1 MIFWLFWWL
10 CRRKCNLSCD
20 FNESECSR
28 FLKVG
33 MFSQLSQLRSK
44 YIKYLLCHTTLNTSL
59 YLWRLS
65 WIHYPKTNNFFTI
78 IIENKERKKK
88 DTHTI
93 THKQGFLE
101 VLYFFSWLVMPFFL
115 FGAKFTGLK
124 FYRWRYDNWPIG
136 QWVIFLVVPNTS
148 ICLSF
153 FLATRP
159 RVLVARSAASDLMH
173 WSSLRSLLRTY

>member
-33 MFSQLSQLRSK
+33 MFSQLSQLRTK
-44 YIKYLLCHTTLNTSL
+44 YLKYLLCHTTLNTSL

-101 VLYFFSWLVMPFFL
+101 VLYFFLVGYAIFPVWREIHRFKIL
-115 FGAKFTGLK
+115 PVTLWQLT
-124 FYRWRYDNWPIG
+124 YRTVSDISCRSQHQHMSI
-136 QWVIFLVVPNTS
+136 IFSRNST
-148 ICLSF
+148 
-153 FLATRP
+153 
-159 RVLVARSAASDLMH
+159 
-173 WSSLRSLLRTY
+173 SSLSRSLGR